1 MFCSPATSPGPVFLC
16 VSDLFA
22 PAEGVSCLAF
32 WTAFFPLA
40 RGHNYRP
47 VLFHFLHHGV
57 APSLSVFFFFFL
69 CFFFSLLSNS
79 FFLPFSTLLVSFVI
93 ASNAT
98 LAARTT
104 HTQSS
109 TRACGLGWWMVMHLS
124 RRSHGLR
131 LRGVMRHDVAR
142 RDMPG
147 GFCMYGILW
156 RRGGQDFNSM
166 FVCATSCA
174 RAMLFL
180 CCLTCMALASV
191 CSEE

>member
-16 VSDLFA
+16 VSDLFV
-22 PAEGVSCLAF
+22 PAEGVPCLAF
-32 WTAFFPLA
+32 WTAFSPLA

-47 VLFHFLHHGV
+47 VLFYFLHHGV
-57 APSLSVFFFFFL
+57 APSLSVFFFSFF
-69 CFFFSLLSNS
+69 FAFFSLCSSIFSPFLS
-79 FFLPFSTLLVSFVI
+79 LCFSSPLSLHRMQRLQH
-93 ASNAT
+93 AQ
-98 LAARTT
+98 

-124 RRSHGLR
+124 CRGHGLR

-142 RDMPG
+142 RGMPG

-174 RAMLFL
+174 RVMLFL

>member
-1 MFCSPATSPGPVFLC
+1 LHSGQPFLL
-16 VSDLFA
+16 SREA
-22 PAEGVSCLAF
+22 III
-32 WTAFFPLA
+32 
-40 RGHNYRP
+40 
-47 VLFHFLHHGV
+47 VLFCFISCTTAWRLVLVFFL
-57 APSLSVFFFFFL
+57 FFFFA
-69 CFFFSLLSNS
+69 FFFPSLLSNS
-79 FFLPFSTLLVSFVI
+79 FSLPFSSFSSPLSLHRMQRLQH
-93 ASNAT
+93 AQ
-98 LAARTT
+98 

-109 TRACGLGWWMVMHLS
+109 TRACGLGWWMAMHLS
-124 RRSHGLR
+124 CRGHGLR

-174 RAMLFL
+174 RVMLFL

-191 CSEE
+191 QRGVSGVLTRLSILRIHTTVHV

>member
-1 MFCSPATSPGPVFLC
+1 LHSGQPFLLSREAIIIVLFCFISCTTAWRLVLVFF
-16 VSDLFA
+16 LFFFF
-22 PAEGVSCLAF
+22 AF
-32 WTAFFPLA
+32 FFPLCS
-40 RGHNYRP
+40 P
-47 VLFHFLHHGV
+47 ILS
-57 APSLSVFFFFFL
+57 PSLSL
-69 CFFFSLLSNS
+69 ASLLLCHCIECNAC
-79 FFLPFSTLLVSFVI
+79 STHNTHR
-93 ASNAT
+93 AAPG
-98 LAARTT
+98 LA
-104 HTQSS
+104 
-109 TRACGLGWWMVMHLS
+109 GWWMAMHLS
-124 RRSHGLR
+124 CRGHGLR